1 VIVTSNLLPSRWFNH
16 RASSSPSKLD
26 FAAHLTTSS
35 ASAFRFFCMYAVRL
49 RLKSWLPARF
59 FWVHASLQ
67 HLRLRE
73 PKNIRLQFGQRFT
86 RYRSGEVSRV
96 TSNRAASICGLAM
109 GGRKTILAGLRKI
122 ASIQIPTS
130 DCLQKASSSR
140 LPITH
145 EDP

>member
-1 VIVTSNLLPSRWFNH
+1 
-16 RASSSPSKLD
+16 
-26 FAAHLTTSS
+26 
-35 ASAFRFFCMYAVRL
+35 
-49 RLKSWLPARF
+49 
-59 FWVHASLQ
+59 
-67 HLRLRE
+67 
-73 PKNIRLQFGQRFT
+73 KNIRLQFGQRFT

-145 EDP
+145 EDPESSHESIKRRSARRSSSKYSGSGLL